1 MLSPA
6 HGRDSPASVSIPGT
20 FREIFEAHARFVWRS
35 LLGFGVAESDV
46 ADASQQVFM
55 VLHQKLGE
63 IQAGCSL
70 RTFAYG
76 ICLRVAADFR
86 GRAHVRRERPYSAA
100 PEPLVEPNQEGEVA
114 QRQALRRL
122 REALDA
128 LEPAKREVFVLYE
141 IEELTMKEVAAVVG
155 CPLQTAY
162 SRLHAARKE
171 IANLLA
177 DEAEPS
183 IKKRGVP

>member
-6 HGRDSPASVSIPGT
+6 PQRDASGSVSIPGT

-35 LLGFGVAESDV
+35 LLAFGVAESDV

-55 VLHQKLGE
+55 VLHQKLGQIE
-63 IQAGCSL
+63 PGCSL

-76 ICLRVAADFR
+76 ICRRVAADFR
-86 GRAHVRRERPYSAA
+86 GRAHVQRERPYSAA
-100 PEPLVEPNQEGEVA
+100 PELAVEPNQENEVS
-114 QRQALRRL
+114 QRQALLRL
-122 REALDA
+122 REALDR
-128 LEPAKREVFVLYE
+128 LESAKREVFVLYE
-141 IEELTMKEVAAVVG
+141 IEELTMNEVAAVVG

-171 IANLLA
+171 ITALLT
-177 DEAEPS
+177 DEVGRTIE
-183 IKKRGVP
+183 KRGMP